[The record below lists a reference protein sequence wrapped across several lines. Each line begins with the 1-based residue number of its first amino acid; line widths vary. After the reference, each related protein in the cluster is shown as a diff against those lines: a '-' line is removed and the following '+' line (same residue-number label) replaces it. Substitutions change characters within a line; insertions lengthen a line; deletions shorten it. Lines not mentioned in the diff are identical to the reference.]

1 MNFTYTDESGN
12 LASCTA
18 NCPLPQGNTSY
29 QDFHF
34 VNSVGMNDFRIDISA
49 WYGAGGGL
57 SGIELF
63 QDDIYAFAVSD
74 FNEPRCDSVSTTGAN
89 STATGPWVQTPSG
102 QSTSDY
108 LTATLNSSVTSNS
121 AQVVFMPDIKQSGNY
136 SVTLYTPGCIQDDTC
151 SSRGIVNI
159 TGSMT
164 TEGSAIATTLY
175 QTNYYDKYDQ
185 IYYGYVDAAS
195 DSFRPEVTLTPLAG
209 QNTPLT
215 VVAQRVRFELVTST
229 GGLNGLYDYNPNI
242 ATVNTDF
249 SASKIDS
256 AAMSLDTGA
265 KINALAV
272 YNDVTYV
279 AGNFSNGDIHNIF
292 SIGSGNATSLPGGGL
307 NSVVRTMYQNGS
319 TIYVGGNF
327 TNTAT
332 AQTPGLSGVAAFSIA
347 DNSWT
352 ALGAGVNGP
361 VWAIVPLQLNI
372 TGKDQETVLAVSG
385 DFTSVNAVG
394 SNATYSADGFA
405 AWVPSRGNWLH
416 NLANATVALSGGLL
430 AQTMVADYGQLLAG
444 SLVASQI
451 GMSDAVAL
459 SGSGRPSLSPLG
471 VSISASQGSSSMRK
485 RAATS
490 QNVTGVATG
499 YFYLDNGKNMTI
511 LGGHFTA
518 NSSAGNT
525 IDNLLIV
532 DNTNG
537 QNVIGLPNTVDAD
550 STVLALEVRDTS
562 LFAGGSITGT
572 SNGDDINGLLVWDL
586 SQNALASSQPAALAG
601 SSVTVNTIAA
611 QPGSANVYV
620 GGNFENAG
628 SMSCPSF
635 CMYDT
640 STGQWMP
647 PTSGLNGTI
656 NTMTW
661 RSNNQLIVGGDFT
674 TGGNHTKLA
683 LYDAKKQTF
692 TDLGTSANLPGAV
705 TAMTPANPNYDNWWV
720 AGTANNGSSFLQK
733 YDGTTWQPVTGLG
746 AATVIRGL
754 QVISLT
760 EKHQLTDL
768 VPSNEVL
775 LITGSVELPDNGN
788 ASAVL
793 FNGTTFQPFILTT
806 TANGGQGSLSGM
818 FVQNPSNFLSSKSHH
833 LALGLV
839 VLIGLAIACGL
850 TFLLVVIG
858 ILVER
863 HRRRR
868 QGYVPMPQLRPD
880 QHANL
885 NRIPP
890 ESLFGTLE
898 KRDTAP
904 RTPSPYAY
912 VFYAT
917 QDVYACSVLVNIH
930 QLRTI
935 HKTPHRIFVLITSE
949 VSPFYF
955 SAFED
960 SGATISLQTP
970 PSLANNTEG
979 AGYYKDCLLKLYA
992 FKMQELDPSL
1002 QKVVVLDSDQL
1013 ILRNLD
1019 HLFTTGVEV
1028 DVAAP
1033 RAYWI
1038 SKEAFSTAMMVIGL
1052 SAGLWRKVET
1062 ALRSVRINQ
1071 YDMDVANEMFG
1082 DTVLMLPGS
1091 YVALNSHWEDWNLPS
1106 WFNEDDATT
1115 NHTLEIPESRVE
1127 DLEKRQEEK
1136 QQGYDFEPSDYET
1149 VSTPGSKDAASPE
1162 DKEAQPA
1169 FPEIPNNKASKE
1181 STTENHPDNNLPP
1194 TIPDSTDPSKHSDGR
1209 PHLPGGIAPPSH
1221 PSSDTN
1227 TTTIPKT
1234 SQEELKK
1241 RRYYTEL
1248 FSLYD
1253 QVSVLH
1259 FTAMGK
1265 PWGVNKNILSER
1277 RPEAHPLFAEQ
1288 FMAWRK
1294 VAKEIC
1300 ATGVVVEL

>member
-1 MNFTYTDESGN
+1 
-12 LASCTA
+12 
-18 NCPLPQGNTSY
+18 
-29 QDFHF
+29 
-34 VNSVGMNDFRIDISA
+34 
-49 WYGAGGGL
+49 
-57 SGIELF
+57 
-63 QDDIYAFAVSD
+63 
-74 FNEPRCDSVSTTGAN
+74 
-89 STATGPWVQTPSG
+89 
-102 QSTSDY
+102 
-108 LTATLNSSVTSNS
+108 
-121 AQVVFMPDIKQSGNY
+121 
-136 SVTLYTPGCIQDDTC
+136 
-151 SSRGIVNI
+151 
-159 TGSMT
+159 
-164 TEGSAIATTLY
+164 
-175 QTNYYDKYDQ
+175 
-185 IYYGYVDAAS
+185 
-195 DSFRPEVTLTPLAG
+195 
-209 QNTPLT
+209 
-215 VVAQRVRFELVTST
+215 
-229 GGLNGLYDYNPNI
+229 
-242 ATVNTDF
+242 
-249 SASKIDS
+249 
-256 AAMSLDTGA
+256 
-265 KINALAV
+265 
-272 YNDVTYV
+272 
-279 AGNFSNGDIHNIF
+279 
-292 SIGSGNATSLPGGGL
+292 
-307 NSVVRTMYQNGS
+307 
-319 TIYVGGNF
+319 
-327 TNTAT
+327 
-332 AQTPGLSGVAAFSIA
+332 
-347 DNSWT
+347 
-352 ALGAGVNGP
+352 
-361 VWAIVPLQLNI
+361 
-372 TGKDQETVLAVSG
+372 
-385 DFTSVNAVG
+385 
-394 SNATYSADGFA
+394 
-405 AWVPSRGNWLH
+405 
-416 NLANATVALSGGLL
+416 LANATVALSGGLL
-430 AQTMVADYGQLLAG
+430 AQTMVAGYGQLLAG

-471 VSISASQGSSSMRK
+471 VSISAASQGSSTMRK

-499 YFYLDNGKNMTI
+499 YFYLENGKNMTI

-518 NSSAGNT
+518 NSSAGTT
-525 IDNLLIV
+525 IDNLLII

-572 SNGDDINGLLVWDL
+572 TNGDDINGLLVWDL

-733 YDGTTWQPVTGLG
+733 YDGTNWHSVTGLG

-904 RTPSPYAY
+904 RPPSPYAY

-930 QLRTI
+930 QLRAI
-935 HKTPHRIFVLITSE
+935 HKTPHRIFVLVTSE

-960 SGATISLQTP
+960 SGAIISLQTP

-992 FKMQELDPSL
+992 FRMSEIDSSL
-1002 QKVVVLDSDQL
+1002 QKVMVLDSDQL
-1013 ILRNLD
+1013 ILKNLD
-1019 HLFTTGVEV
+1019 HLFSTGVEV

-1038 SKEAFSTAMMVIGL
+1038 SKEAFSTAMLVVSL

-1062 ALRSVRINQ
+1062 AVRSVRLNQ

-1106 WFNEDDATT
+1106 WFRDDGDVVEEGVGGMST
-1115 NHTLEIPESRVE
+1115 NDTPGGTESRAE
-1127 DLEKRQEEK
+1127 DLEKRQEK
-1136 QQGYDFEPSDYET
+1136 KQGYDLEPTNYET
-1149 VSTPGSKDAASPE
+1149 ISTPGSKESASSALAKE
-1162 DKEAQPA
+1162 DKEEAPPA

-1181 STTENHPDNNLPP
+1181 STTEHPSDDDLPP
-1194 TIPDSTDPSKHSDGR
+1194 TIPGTTNPSKHSDAK

-1227 TTTIPKT
+1227 TTTVQKI
-1234 SQEELKK
+1234 SEEELKK
-1241 RRYYTEL
+1241 RQYYSEL

-1265 PWGVNKNILSER
+1265 PWGVNKQILSER

-1288 FMAWRK
+1288 FLRWRK

-1300 ATGVVVEL
+1300 ATGVVIEL